1 MSRKRGQERSVE
13 QRVANRG
20 RERRLTRDDAFT
32 AYAMDRLLCRLGKS
46 AQTSEFFLKGGV
58 LVAHL
63 VEEPHR
69 FTRDIDF
76 LRRHGPA
83 DPNDMR
89 QRFRE
94 IVSVRLGDGVDF
106 DPAGVRAVAA
116 DHDEDGYDGVKV
128 FVRTRVAGN
137 TFDLRVDIGFGDALE
152 PPATRIQLDPF
163 LDDDEPA
170 RLLAYEPGPVLA
182 EKIETLLSKF
192 PVIQHRLKD
201 LLDVV
206 VLSATLDFDGAA
218 LTASLQATLDRRGTR
233 PDQRVLDELRTE
245 LTGRRWQTDWATML
259 REKAVAQPMDLAD
272 AISRFDAFVRPL
284 LDAVSGAAPPGSW
297 TAPGPSWS

>member
-1 MSRKRGQERSVE
+1 MSRKRRQERSVGT
-13 QRVANRG
+13 RVANRG

-46 AQTSEFFLKGGV
+46 SQASEFSLKGGV

-63 VEEPHR
+63 VDAPHR
-69 FTRDIDF
+69 FTRDIDL

-83 DPNDMR
+83 DPDDIR

-94 IVSVRLGDGVDF
+94 VVSVRLDDGVDF
-106 DPAGVRAVAA
+106 DPAGVRAVTA
-116 DHDEDGYDGVKV
+116 DHDEDGYDGVTV
-128 FVRTRVAGN
+128 FVRTRVAGH
-137 TFDLRVDIGFGDALE
+137 TFDLWVDIGFGDALE

-170 RLLAYEPGPVLA
+170 RILAYEAGPVLA
-182 EKIETLLSKF
+182 EKIKTLLSKF
-192 PVIQHRLKD
+192 PAIQHRLKD

-206 VLSATLDFDGAA
+206 VLSATLDFEGDQ
-218 LTASLQATLDRRGTR
+218 LTASLRATLDRRGTP
-233 PDQRVLDELRTE
+233 PDLRVLDDLRTE

-259 REKAVAQPMDLAD
+259 REKAVAKPVSLAD
-272 AISRFDAFVRPL
+272 AITRFEAFVRPL
-284 LDAVSGAAPPGSW
+284 LHAANGAAPPGRWS
-297 TAPGPSWS
+297 APESSWS